1 MYVSG
6 VTGGLY
12 YVRNGTVNDYALT
25 FNLPLRPDI
34 TDIYFSWNASASQS
48 PVKHTRC
55 MPLRALALRRQ
66 TETNNVKLSCGEV
79 ENFKNSF

>member
-34 TDIYFSWNASASQS
+34 ADIYFSWNASASQS

-55 MPLRALALRRQ
+55 RCVHLHYAVRL
-66 TETNNVKLSCGEV
+66 KLIT
-79 ENFKNSF
+79 